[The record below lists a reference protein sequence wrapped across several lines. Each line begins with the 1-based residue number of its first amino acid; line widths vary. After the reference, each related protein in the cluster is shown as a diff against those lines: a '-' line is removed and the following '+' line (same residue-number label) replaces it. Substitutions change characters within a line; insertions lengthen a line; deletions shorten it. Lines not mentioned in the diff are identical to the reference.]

1 MCMYILHVS
10 SVVFYSVVLNKKCL
24 FFSGSG
30 TDRQGGHRHLHLTG
44 GRHHGDASERG
55 EADGEGKGQREGR
68 ERTGSHTQ
76 KLTHFASE
84 TPVFVKNEHS
94 PL

>member
-1 MCMYILHVS
+1 MYVYLPHV
-10 SVVFYSVVLNKKCL
+10 FDFLLFCGFKQKMFG

-68 ERTGSHTQ
+68 EGTGSHTQ

-84 TPVFVKNEHS
+84 TRVFVKNEH
-94 PL
+94 